1 MPRAGETDR
10 WPPKTNEMP
19 DLSRLDTKL
28 SLNVALNATL
38 RAAGP
43 LDRNARALWLNY
55 VRLVDQLIWEYE
67 AARHALQ
74 NFVDTPNNTLSP
86 LFRAIAHMETLVN
99 TMRRA
104 IFFARRMRRHK
115 DSPKIEKLNVLSGSA
130 GDRLV
135 EIRNAI
141 EHLENKILKGKIAQG
156 EPTTLLVQSDR
167 LELLGHE
174 ILYRE
179 LADWAVE
186 LHDLAIELADYR
198 DPARST

>member
-1 MPRAGETDR
+1 MPRAGETNR

-19 DLSRLDTKL
+19 NLLRPDTKL
-28 SLNVALNATL
+28 SLNVAFNATF

-43 LDRNARALWLNY
+43 LNRKARALWINY

-67 AARHALQ
+67 AARDALQ
-74 NFVDTPNNTLSP
+74 DYVDTPNTTLSP

-104 IFFARRMRRHK
+104 ILFARRMRRHK
-115 DSPKIEKLNVLSGSA
+115 DSPQIEKLNVLSGNA
-130 GDRLV
+130 GDRIV

-141 EHLENKILKGKIAQG
+141 EHLENKILEGKITQG

-167 LELLGHE
+167 IELLAHE
-174 ILYRE
+174 IFYRE
-179 LADWAVE
+179 LADWAIE
-186 LHDLAIELADYR
+186 LHDLAIQLSDYQ
-198 DPARST
+198 DPNRST